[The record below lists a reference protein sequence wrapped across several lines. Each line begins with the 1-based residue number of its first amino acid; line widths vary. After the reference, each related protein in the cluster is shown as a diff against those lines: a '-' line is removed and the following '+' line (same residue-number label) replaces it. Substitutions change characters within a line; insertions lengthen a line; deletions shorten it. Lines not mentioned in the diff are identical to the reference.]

1 MFIDIIPENTD
12 VLYSTDYAIN
22 GCNLYLYFAKMK
34 TSGKYNY
41 FFKVYKKENDIDIC
55 LGYIYFTISKEEHN
69 SNFIG
74 LYIKPEYRSLGIS
87 SFLVSQWIHF
97 CFNEGLDFLGT
108 VKKQRKPFLVYL
120 VKTFGFE
127 ILDLSCYEKYDDT
140 IYICRKTGD
149 NRKLLL
155 FQNDDKKNAF
165 MSSNIATSDSYA
177 VVSPDDDYEVLDR
190 VMLMRKHQ
198 MKERITAENKVNIV
212 LKRSKK

>member
-1 MFIDIIPENTD
+1 MYIDVIPENTD
-12 VLYSTDYAIN
+12 ILYSTDYTIN
-22 GCNLYLYFAKMK
+22 GSCLYLYFAKMK

-41 FFKVYKKENDIDIC
+41 FFKVYKKENGIEVCI
-55 LGYIYFTISKEEHN
+55 GYIYFTISREERN

-74 LYIKPEYRSLGIS
+74 LFIKPEYRSLGIS
-87 SFLVSQWIHF
+87 SFLVAQWINF

-127 ILDLSCYEKYDDT
+127 ILDISCYEKNDDT
-140 IYICRKTGD
+140 IYICRKNGD

-155 FQNDDKKNAF
+155 FKNETQKKAF
-165 MSSNIATSDSYA
+165 MRSNIATSDSYA
-177 VVSPDDDYEVLDR
+177 IVNPEDDFEVLDR
-190 VMLMRKHQ
+190 VLLMRKH
-198 MKERITAENKVNIV
+198 MLKETAMAEKKVNIV

>member
-12 VLYSTDYAIN
+12 ILYSTDYTIN
-22 GCNLYLYFAKMK
+22 GSDLYLYFAKMK

-41 FFKVYKKENDIDIC
+41 FFKVYKKENGINIC
-55 LGYIYFTISKEEHN
+55 LGYIYFTISRQER
-69 SNFIG
+69 SSSFIG
-74 LYIKPEYRSLGIS
+74 LYVKPEYRSLGIS
-87 SFLVSQWIHF
+87 SFLVSQWINF

-127 ILDLSCYEKYDDT
+127 ILDISCYEKYDDT
-140 IYICRKTGD
+140 IYICRKSGD
-149 NRKLLL
+149 NRKWLL
-155 FQNDDKKNAF
+155 FQNDAKKKAF
-165 MSSNIATSDSYA
+165 MKSHIATSDNYA
-177 VVSPDDDYEVLDR
+177 IVSPEDDFEVLDR

-198 MKERITAENKVNIV
+198 LKETAVAENKVNMV